1 MILRHRSADIRCPS
15 EETIETHTTT
25 SFTIIPSVS
34 GRFSCAMEKKT
45 PKYYWSLI
53 HKYHHRVIQVIKLL
67 KSARRSLVHAKSS
80 GWGVSEYAAYPAL
93 MFAATPLFL
102 YYLGSVQY
110 GQWMFVLALNGA
122 GLIGSMGMGPAVT
135 KHLSAARGS
144 GDLQLALR
152 LAGTALLLTLASSL
166 ALSGLIVIIA
176 VALGD
181 SLFGKLGGPSDV
193 ILLAVTAA
201 ILIALEQLDGVY
213 SGIMRAFE
221 RFDLAARIEIIA
233 KFGIVAGM
241 AILSVATGKLGP
253 VIIFTIMATAVRLG
267 IKAWFASRLIGHSL
281 VMPCWDRELAADV
294 FHFGKWI
301 WLQTVGGAL
310 FSAADRLI
318 VGAMLG
324 ADALARY
331 SICIQLAQQIHMLP
345 SAGAQF
351 IFPLVSRRAAEG
363 TNVRRIAILGSLG
376 VAIFS
381 LCLALPILLFGD
393 QILTLWVGPSI
404 ANDAKVT
411 LRILAFAY
419 LVLGLGV
426 GAHFVLLG
434 VGKVRLVAVNNIVA
448 GLIAI
453 GVSAYAVRYYGL
465 EGAALSRVAYGVV
478 VGQIIVTFYTS
489 VKK

>member
-1 MILRHRSADIRCPS
+1 
-15 EETIETHTTT
+15 
-25 SFTIIPSVS
+25 
-34 GRFSCAMEKKT
+34 
-45 PKYYWSLI
+45 
-53 HKYHHRVIQVIKLL
+53 
-67 KSARRSLVHAKSS
+67 
-80 GWGVSEYAAYPAL
+80 
-93 MFAATPLFL
+93 
-102 YYLGSVQY
+102 
-110 GQWMFVLALNGA
+110 MFVLTLNAA
-122 GLIGSMGMGPAVT
+122 GMIGGMGMGSAVI
-135 KHLSAARGS
+135 KNLSTARGS
-144 GDLQLALR
+144 GNTVMVER
-152 LAGTALLLTLASSL
+152 IAGTAIFLALAGSL
-166 ALSGLIVIIA
+166 ALAGVMIIVSL
-176 VALGD
+176 ALAGSIFSKVGTFGD
-181 SLFGKLGGPSDV
+181 V
-193 ILLAVTAA
+193 LLLVTTAA
-201 ILIALEQLDGVY
+201 TLIAMEQLDGVY
-213 SGIMRAFE
+213 SGIMRAYE
-221 RFDLAARIEIIA
+221 RFELAARIEILA
-233 KFGIVAGM
+233 KLSTVVGM
-241 AILSVATGKLGP
+241 AALSAATGKLGP
-253 VIIFTIMATAVRLG
+253 VIIFTIVATVLRLVT
-267 IKAWFASRLIGHSL
+267 KAWLASKLIGPSL
-281 VMPCWDRELAADV
+281 VVPRWDSQLASGV

-301 WLQTVGGAL
+301 WLQTIGGAL
-310 FSAADRLI
+310 FVAADRLI

-351 IFPLVSRRAAEG
+351 IFPLVSRRMAEG

-376 VAIFS
+376 VAVFV

-453 GVSAYAVRYYGL
+453 GVSAYAVRYFGL
-465 EGAALSRVAYGVV
+465 EGAALSRVAYGIV